1 MQHWLIGQGCP
12 ITKMALEVAQA
23 LRPQVVGFCT
33 MLPISAG
40 LAEVDAVFIDPGVW
54 RRGIGRL
61 LLIETERRAAMAGV
75 NTLCVTPGGH
85 AVSFYRA
92 LGFQHAGKVATEF
105 GSAERL
111 TKKLE

>member
-1 MQHWLIGQGCP
+1 MP
-12 ITKMALEVAQA
+12 
-23 LRPQVVGFCT
+23 F
-33 MLPISAG
+33 SS
-40 LAEVDAVFIDPGVW
+40 
-54 RRGIGRL
+54 
-61 LLIETERRAAMAGV
+61 RRAAMAGV